1 MNGKPLHT
9 SQYFSFGGQVATFV
23 TNYLGA
29 PVSLK
34 EILED
39 MGQAGATLR
48 PRSSHDGNADGDETQ
63 FRYVMG
69 PKIARDVAACEPH
82 QGWGIRMIWG
92 VAAPRFRPFF
102 AHFPPSLARSLR
114 LGARKPDSAKI
125 RRKNGGK
132 RAQNRVETG
141 VSDPYIRMPQP

>member
-1 MNGKPLHT
+1 MIRPTYDVNGKPLHT

-69 PKIARDVAACEPH
+69 PKIARDVAACEPTIFPCSSRCRLCA
-82 QGWGIRMIWG
+82 QSQRDRC
-92 VAAPRFRPFF
+92 PQTTPTSTRPE
-102 AHFPPSLARSLR
+102 R
-114 LGARKPDSAKI
+114 
-125 RRKNGGK
+125 
-132 RAQNRVETG
+132 T
-141 VSDPYIRMPQP
+141 

>member
-1 MNGKPLHT
+1 MSDELRI
-9 SQYFSFGGQVATFV
+9 ATF
-23 TNYLGA
+23 N
-29 PVSLK
+29 
-34 EILED
+34 LENLD
-39 MGQAGATLR
+39 DSAGAAVPIEARLRVLR
-48 PRSSHDGNADGDETQ
+48 PQLARLEADVLCLQEAT
-63 FRYVMG
+63 
-69 PKIARDVAACEPH
+69 PAIVAALKPKLPYVVTKLELLERDQPLSADE

-114 LGARKPDSAKI
+114 LDARKPGSAKK

-132 RAQNRVETG
+132 RAQNGLETG

>member
-63 FRYVMG
+63 FRDAVQIRDG
-69 PKIARDVAACEPH
+69 PEDC
-82 QGWGIRMIWG
+82 
-92 VAAPRFRPFF
+92 PRR
-102 AHFPPSLARSLR
+102 
-114 LGARKPDSAKI
+114 
-125 RRKNGGK
+125 GG
-132 RAQNRVETG
+132 
-141 VSDPYIRMPQP
+141 M